1 MMLIIGL
8 MSGTSAD
15 GVDVAICDI
24 RGAPGNLATDLLH
37 GATYEYDP
45 AMRQRILTC
54 CDPTASSVDQI
65 AALHVDLAEV
75 FARRAL
81 ESIGKAGLA
90 PSQIDLVGS
99 HGQTLWHNVLP
110 NGQVSASL
118 QVVEPAV
125 IAERTGITTISNFR
139 ARDIAAGGQGAPLT
153 GYVDWLLLRHP
164 QHWRAVQ
171 NIGGMGNVT
180 FLPPLADDASA
191 PVAFDTGPGNAL
203 LDIAVAHLTGGALN
217 CDRDGQLAGQ
227 GRVNEEWL
235 DELLAHPYYAR
246 DYPKTT
252 GRETFGTAA
261 ALDLVA
267 AAGRR
272 GLTSAEIIA
281 TLTALTATNIA
292 DAYQRFAPAPIE
304 EVILGGGGRHNP
316 VMVGLLRQLLAP
328 ATVLTHEDIGL
339 DSDFKEALVFAVLA
353 YETWHGR
360 PASLPAMTG
369 ARHASILGQIT
380 PGPNHAD
387 LLRRASRS

>member
-1 MMLIIGL
+1 MIVLGL

-15 GVDVAICDI
+15 GVDVAICEI
-24 RGAPGNLATDLLH
+24 RGAPGNLTADLLH

-54 CDPTASSVDQI
+54 CDPTESRVDQI

-81 ESIGKAGLA
+81 ESMKQAGFA
-90 PSQIDLVGS
+90 PGQIDLIGS

-110 NGQVSASL
+110 SGQVNVSL
-118 QVVEPAV
+118 QIVEPAV
-125 IAERTGITTISNFR
+125 IAERTGVTTISNFR

-164 QHWRAVQ
+164 RHWRAIQ

-180 FLPPLADDASA
+180 FLPPLADDASQ
-191 PVAFDTGPGNAL
+191 PIAFDTGPGNSL
-203 LDIAVAHLTGGALN
+203 LDIAVARLTGGAQN
-217 CDRDGQLAGQ
+217 YDRDGELAGR

-235 DELLAHPYYAR
+235 DELLGHPYYAR

-267 AAGRR
+267 EAGRR

-292 DAYQRFAPAPIE
+292 DAYQRFAPAPVQ

-316 VMVGLLRQLLAP
+316 VMVGMLQQLLAP
-328 ATVLTHEDIGL
+328 AAVKSHEDIGL
-339 DSDFKEALVFAVLA
+339 DSDYKEALVFAVLA

-360 PASLPAMTG
+360 PASLPALTG
-369 ARHASILGQIT
+369 ARLASVLGQIT
-380 PGPNHAD
+380 PGDNYAD
-387 LLRRASRS
+387 LLRRA